1 MRLLRG
7 VGGETLPC
15 GCLIGVYETYE
26 GTVVRMIDATGDSCP
41 HPHHRVNAELP
52 STAAPR
58 ERSPL
63 PSRT

>member
-7 VGGETLPC
+7 VSGESLPC

-52 STAAPR
+52 STAVPR
-58 ERSPL
+58 EPSPL
-63 PSRT
+63 TGRT